1 MARPSIVPE
10 IRAKLESWLEA
21 RMAEW
26 NAKPAHDRQATLPV
40 TPDGKINV
48 RGVTSALG
56 LRPTHEQHF
65 FRHAELRTLLNAA
78 AEAQRLLPIGSREQI
93 AGEDEIVR
101 ERFARVASN
110 ADKLAKTLAEREAT
124 ILKLRKENEAL
135 RAQLRLRSETGM
147 TLRT

>member
-1 MARPSIVPE
+1 MGRPSIVPE
-10 IRAKLESWLEA
+10 ICAKLEPWLEA

-26 NAKPAHDRQATLPV
+26 NAMPGDDRRPTLPE

-48 RGVTSALG
+48 RGVTQALG
-56 LRPTHEQHF
+56 LRRTLEQHF

-78 AEAQRLLPIGSREQI
+78 AVAQQLLPVGSREQI
-93 AGEDEIVR
+93 AGEDEVVR
-101 ERFARVASN
+101 ERFATLANS

-124 ILKLRKENEAL
+124 ILKLRKENDAL

>member
-10 IRAKLESWLEA
+10 IRAKLEPWLEA

-26 NAKPAHDRQATLPV
+26 NAMPGDDRQPTLPE

-48 RGVTSALG
+48 RGVTQALG
-56 LRPTHEQHF
+56 LRRTHEQHF

-93 AGEDEIVR
+93 ASEDEVVR
-101 ERFARVASN
+101 ERFARVTSN

-124 ILKLRKENEAL
+124 ILKLRKENDAL
-135 RAQLRLRSETGM
+135 RAQLRLRNETGM
-147 TLRT
+147 VLRT

>member
-10 IRAKLESWLEA
+10 IRAKLEPWLEA

-26 NAKPAHDRQATLPV
+26 NAMPVDDRQATLPE

-48 RGVTSALG
+48 RAVTLALG
-56 LRPTHEQHF
+56 LRRTHEQHF
-65 FRHAELRTLLNAA
+65 FRHAELRTLLNAT

-101 ERFARVASN
+101 ERFALVASN
-110 ADKLAKTLAEREAT
+110 ADKLAKSLAEREAT
-124 ILKLRKENEAL
+124 ILKLRTENDAL
-135 RAQLRLRSETGM
+135 RAQLRLLSEVGM